1 MLQTS
6 HSFLLEK
13 NKTLSNYKGKEQS
26 FATIQQQIIKGSI
39 SQMKKK
45 KKKTTSSWVG
55 LKQGKKKTC
64 CLRFTGSS
72 ERTSFLS
79 LRIITVAFIKLC
91 NSSWLLAP

>member
-45 KKKTTSSWVG
+45 KKNNYSLGWIEDKER
-55 LKQGKKKTC
+55 KKPVAYASQEAQK
-64 CLRFTGSS
+64 
-72 ERTSFLS
+72 ERLF
-79 LRIITVAFIKLC
+79 
-91 NSSWLLAP
+91 